1 MPKAYSYMRFST
13 PDQAKGDSKRRQ
25 SQQAEEYA
33 AAHGLELDDKL
44 TYSDFGVSAFR
55 GANIEIGKLGQFME
69 AIRRKEVVSGSY
81 LLVESLDRISRDVIL
96 PAQNI
101 FTQIILEGVTIVTLA
116 DRRVYSAESVNKSPF
131 LLIEA
136 IVILIRANEES
147 EMKSKRLKSM
157 WENKRKNASTQTLT
171 TVGPGWLKYNKK
183 TQQFE
188 VIPERA
194 AIVNRI
200 YNEYLG
206 GKGYLTIARRLR
218 DDKVRTWT
226 FKKGEKSIWREH
238 YISRIL
244 GNPAVIGTLTPHVMD
259 HGNGKKQ
266 RIPLDGIKNY
276 YPPVIS
282 EELYQK
288 VQDRRRQYKTR
299 YCDSAALKNIFS
311 MVGRCPKCNGRMM
324 YLRKGPRWD
333 YIICT
338 NAQYQQGCTTN
349 NIPYDRLETVFLLE
363 FAKAISEFPFINPV
377 ISKTRLGV
385 SHLKEKL
392 RRATVRQNKLLNNLR
407 KGLELETY
415 QSTMSLNM
423 DLQTLESTI
432 DDCNKELMRLN
443 SLHNDQNLKQMK
455 LHIHDFI
462 TNASVDYINRELINK
477 LLRAM
482 CETILISHNLI
493 DVKFKMGPRL
503 YIEYDK
509 YVSEY
514 EYVSDKQFTK

>member
-1 MPKAYSYMRFST
+1 MAKAFSYMRFST

-25 SQQAEEYA
+25 YQQAEEYA

-44 TYSDFGVSAFR
+44 TYSDFGISAFR

-69 AIRRKEVVSGSY
+69 AIRRKEVESGSY

-171 TVGPGWLKYNKK
+171 TVGPGWLKYNKR

-188 VIPERA
+188 VIAERA

-200 YNEYLG
+200 YNEYLS
-206 GKGYLTIARRLR
+206 GKGYLTIARTLR
-218 DDKVRTWT
+218 KDKIRTWT

-238 YISRIL
+238 YVSRIL
-244 GNPAVIGTLTPHVMD
+244 KNPAVIGTLTPHVMG
-259 HGNGKKQ
+259 HGNGKTQ
-266 RIPLDGIKNY
+266 RVPLEGIKNY

-282 EELYQK
+282 EELYEK
-288 VQDRRRQYKTR
+288 VQTRRGQYKTR

-311 MVGRCPKCNGRMM
+311 MIGRCPQCNGRMM
-324 YLRKGPRWD
+324 YLKKGPRWD

-349 NIPYDRLETVFLLE
+349 NIPYGRLENVFITE
-363 FAKAISEFPFINPV
+363 FTKAITDFPFINPV
-377 ISKTRLGV
+377 INKTRLGV

-392 RRATVRQNKLLNNLR
+392 RRATIRQNRLFNNLK
-407 KGLELETY
+407 KGIELETY
-415 QSTMSLNM
+415 KSTMSLHM
-423 DLQTLESTI
+423 DLQTLETTI
-432 DDCNKELMRLN
+432 EDCHKELIRLN
-443 SLHNDQNLKQMK
+443 SLHTDHSLKQMK
-455 LHIHDFI
+455 SYIQDF
-462 TNASVDYINRELINK
+462 TKYSSVDYLNRELLNT
-477 LLRAM
+477 LLRSM
-482 CETILISHNLI
+482 CDTVLISHNLI
-493 DVKFKMGPRL
+493 DINFKMGPRL
-503 YIEYDK
+503 HIEYDK

-514 EYVSDKQFTK
+514 EYISDKQLAK

>member
-33 AAHGLELDDKL
+33 ATHGLELDDKL

-55 GANIEIGKLGQFME
+55 GANVEIGKLGQFME
-69 AIRRKEVVSGSY
+69 AIRRKEVESGSY

-157 WENKRKNASTQTLT
+157 WENKRNNASTQTLT

-188 VIPERA
+188 AIPERA

-200 YNEYLG
+200 YNEYLS
-206 GKGYLTIARRLR
+206 GKGYLTIARMLR
-218 DDKVRTWT
+218 EDKVRTWT

-238 YISRIL
+238 YVSRIL
-244 GNPAVIGTLTPHVMD
+244 GNAAVIGTLTPHVMG
-259 HGNGKKQ
+259 HGNGKSQ
-266 RIPLDGIKNY
+266 RVPLEGIKNY

-282 EELYQK
+282 EELYEK
-288 VQDRRRQYKTR
+288 VQARRRQYKTR
-299 YCDSAALKNIFS
+299 YCNSAALKNIFS
-311 MVGRCPKCNGRMM
+311 MVGRCPQCNGRMM
-324 YLRKGPRWD
+324 YLKKGPRWD

-349 NIPYDRLETVFLLE
+349 NIPYGRLETVFVSE
-363 FAKAISEFPFINPV
+363 FANAILEFPFINPV
-377 ISKTRLGV
+377 INKTRLSV

-392 RRATVRQNKLLNNLR
+392 RRATVRQNKLLNSLKN
-407 KGLELETY
+407 GLELESY

-423 DLQTLESTI
+423 DLQALETTI
-432 DDCNKELMRLN
+432 DNCHKELVRLN
-443 SLHNDQNLKQMK
+443 SLHSDQALKQMK
-455 LHIHDFI
+455 AYIHDFTEHI
-462 TNASVDYINRELINK
+462 SVDYINREVINK
-477 LLRAM
+477 LLRSM
-482 CETILISHNLI
+482 CDTIIISHNLI
-493 DVKFKMGPRL
+493 NVKFKMGPSL
-503 YIEYDK
+503 SIEYDK
-509 YVSEY
+509 YVSGY
-514 EYVSDKQFTK
+514 EYISDTSISI